1 MAPVRLLYYSAA
13 KYNIT
18 VCSFAHI
25 AGTKNNTPDCLSQF

>member
-25 AGTKNNTPDCLSQF
+25 AGTKK